1 MLAVLADLLT
11 IGVGV
16 AISPIAIVT
25 VILLATAGKGRT
37 TGTAFVLGCYAF
49 AVLFLTI
56 LVVIGRAARTDEPE
70 SGAHIT
76 VDVVE
81 IVLGLILLV
90 LAVLQ
95 WRKRS
100 SHEPPAWMAKL
111 DGLTLV
117 NAFIV
122 GMLISGPLSPKD
134 LPLLVAAGGRISQA
148 SLALWEIVAV
158 ILIFSLI
165 GIAAILVP
173 WIISVISPGSVEAR
187 LSGVRTWLMAN
198 HAVIMTL
205 LFLLLGVKLIGTG
218 VADLATLGG
227 GP

>member
-111 DGLTLV
+111 DGLTVV

-205 LFLLLGVKLIGTG
+205 LFLLLGVKLIGAG

-227 GP
+227 GS